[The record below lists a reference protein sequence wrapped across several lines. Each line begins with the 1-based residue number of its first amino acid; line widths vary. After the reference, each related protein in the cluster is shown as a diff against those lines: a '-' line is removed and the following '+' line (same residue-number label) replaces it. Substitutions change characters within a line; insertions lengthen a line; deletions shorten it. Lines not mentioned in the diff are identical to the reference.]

1 MFFVCLMFCIF
12 YFFSLSLST
21 LSMSSG
27 SSLGSLGSL
36 SASSRG
42 SLNSLSTL
50 DVYGQATGVTGSGLG
65 VMGSEVNLQELH
77 QRVEKLLQGHSMS
90 PISEAASPTTTPIPH
105 ADITAAATNNYLQ
118 SVMAGGLSSP
128 GPASSEGTAKSSP
141 YSSAVSSPPVS
152 PYVIGAPPTYEQH
165 MSCVQRV
172 GGLLPG
178 SAGSMLPGSAGSVL
192 PGSMLPGSAGSKW
205 GRPGTDLTPHTILEA
220 EEGGAAV
227 GPPLQDSGQRVNG
240 GPLTP
245 AAVPPSSLP
254 PVPPPH
260 TPQPPPPFCIHP
272 ELCQGAGASLSTG
285 GVDSVTASS
294 QACGPTDKERDVAL
308 GAVAPANQ
316 RRVLAAG
323 LDNVDVSSNPPLSPI
338 SESSSGVG
346 NNLSGGNTRSVSAAV
361 SDESVAGDSG
371 VFEATVKRSV
381 LSFFCAQVC
390 FTVIT

>member
-1 MFFVCLMFCIF
+1 MNVCHFEIIVYFFGVMFSCRQLYKGSGQSIYYTCLIYVVFVL
-12 YFFSLSLST
+12 FFSLSLST

-50 DVYGQATGVTGSGLG
+50 DVYGQPTGVTGSGIG
-65 VMGSEVNLQELH
+65 VMGSEINLQELH

-90 PISEAASPTTTPIPH
+90 PISEAVSPTTTPIPH

-118 SVMAGGLSSP
+118 SVRAGGLASP
-128 GPASSEGTAKSSP
+128 GPASSEGTTKSSP
-141 YSSAVSSPPVS
+141 YSSSVPSPPVS
-152 PYVIGAPPTYEQH
+152 PYVIGAPPSYEQH
-165 MSCVQRV
+165 MSCMQRV

-178 SAGSMLPGSAGSVL
+178 SGGT
-192 PGSMLPGSAGSKW
+192 KW
-205 GRPGTDLTPHTILEA
+205 GRPNTDLTPHTIPEA

-227 GPPLQDSGQRVNG
+227 AHLPADRGQGGNG
-240 GPLTP
+240 GSPSLPSLSP
-245 AAVPPSSLP
+245 AAVPPSSLN

-260 TPQPPPPFCIHP
+260 PQPPPPPFSIP
-272 ELCQGAGASLSTG
+272 ELCQGAGALLSAG
-285 GVDSVTASS
+285 GVDSVTASN
-294 QACGPTDKERDVAL
+294 QACAPTDKERDGSL
-308 GAVAPANQ
+308 GAVVPANQ
-316 RRVLAAG
+316 RRALVAG
-323 LDNVDVSSNPPLSPI
+323 LDSVDVSSNPPLSPI

-371 VFEATVKRSV
+371 VFEATVKR
-381 LSFFCAQVC
+381 
-390 FTVIT
+390 